1 MISIEDSIPSKSDTY
16 RIGEDVFFFQFND
29 VSFYVEDEEQE
40 NFFFCILKRLFPEI
54 RIERI
59 FPLGGKDNVIE
70 EAEKNQGDKKKV
82 FIVDKDFD
90 DLLNKIVHYDNLFYL
105 DRYSIE
111 NYLLEQDA
119 FINYIISEKPKLK
132 RANIENQLNIET
144 CLTDIFNVLKELVYL
159 HIIVQNKCSQIKNV
173 SLNHERFVRFI
184 NNSFETRND
193 QINNYKQYITN
204 ELSKIDR
211 RLTLMGQM
219 RSIKKIVLLKTNAN
233 CMIHVPGKYTIK
245 MLKQMIES
253 LFGLSSRNTESFSY
267 HIAEKSEFISLQSL
281 KEQVESFIE

>member
-1 MISIEDSIPSKSDTY
+1 MISIEDSIPSKSDAY
-16 RIGEDVFFFQFND
+16 RIGEDIFFFQFND

-70 EAEKNQGDKKKV
+70 EAKKNQGDKKKV

-90 DLLNKIVHYDNLFYL
+90 DILNKVVNYDNLFYL

-119 FINYIISEKPKLK
+119 LINYIISEKPKLK
-132 RANIENQLNIET
+132 RANIENQFNIET

-159 HIIVQNKCSQIKNV
+159 HIIVQNRCSLIKNV
-173 SLNHERFVRFI
+173 SLNHERFVRFQ
-184 NNSFETRND
+184 NNSFVTRND
-193 QINNYKQYITN
+193 QINNYKQDIIN
-204 ELSKIDR
+204 ELNNIDR

-219 RSIKKIVLLKTNAN
+219 RTVKKIVSLKTNAN
-233 CMIHVPGKYTIK
+233 CIVHVPGKYTIK

-267 HIAEKSEFISLQSL
+267 HIAEKSKFISLQSL
-281 KEQVESFIE
+281 KEQVENYIE